1 MKPPF
6 SKILLLFLIISCN
19 EKDTSVKSNDHNSPQ
34 SMISEFREED
44 KIILKY
50 LPDSATWSG
59 HHMKL
64 IPTDPK
70 YIPTQTQQIEVLRAL
85 IKKYPRYEI
94 NSVVTNE
101 INFIDNAG
109 YWSSIS
115 CNICN
120 EEIPVDFWQAAMSE
134 SYTTHFVDLTFETP
148 CCQRILNLN
157 DIIYDS
163 PAGFAR
169 YSIVVIDLGYEVK
182 NEELVGKLEAILDQE
197 IRIVW
202 ANY

>member
-1 MKPPF
+1 
-6 SKILLLFLIISCN
+6 
-19 EKDTSVKSNDHNSPQ
+19 
-34 SMISEFREED
+34 
-44 KIILKY
+44 
-50 LPDSATWSG
+50 
-59 HHMKL
+59 
-64 IPTDPK
+64 
-70 YIPTQTQQIEVLRAL
+70 
-85 IKKYPRYEI
+85 
-94 NSVVTNE
+94 
-101 INFIDNAG
+101 
-109 YWSSIS
+109 
-115 CNICN
+115 
-120 EEIPVDFWQAAMSE
+120 MSE